1 MPGRARA
8 HFRAAAGGGASCF
21 FLEEFGCFGD
31 SFSGAFRWR
40 ESQSCCYD
48 RASVRTESVPILW
61 EDGNFPGCK
70 SAGVQGGERENRQLR
85 YGRTAEN
92 KKRPVEKQ
100 VAALFCDADRTQ
112 TCNLLI
118 RSQMLYSIKLRR
130 RIANANVGQCWLTD
144 SYSSEFCR
152 WFSLFRAVARRGLHV
167 GLHNRANSMLVKQ

>member
-1 MPGRARA
+1 MRLFDQFGELLLDS
-8 HFRAAAGGGASCF
+8 FASQV
-21 FLEEFGCFGD
+21 FGD
-31 SFSGAFRWR
+31 DLAFGRDQEVGR
-40 ESQSCCYD
+40 D
-48 RASVRTESVPILW
+48 AADSVWILW

-85 YGRTAEN
+85 YGRAAEN

-130 RIANANVGQCWLTD
+130 RIANANV
-144 SYSSEFCR
+144 
-152 WFSLFRAVARRGLHV
+152 V
-167 GLHNRANSMLVKQ
+167 